1 MRVVKQII
9 YEADTEQEAFEKARK
24 KLGPEAVV
32 LSSIP
37 VKRGGF
43 LRLFKKKKIYSDGW
57 YFGGR
62 RKP

>member
-9 YEADTEQEAFEKARK
+9 YEADIEQEAFEKARK

-43 LRLFKKKKIYSDGW
+43 LRLFKKENI
-57 YFGGR
+57 
-62 RKP
+62 